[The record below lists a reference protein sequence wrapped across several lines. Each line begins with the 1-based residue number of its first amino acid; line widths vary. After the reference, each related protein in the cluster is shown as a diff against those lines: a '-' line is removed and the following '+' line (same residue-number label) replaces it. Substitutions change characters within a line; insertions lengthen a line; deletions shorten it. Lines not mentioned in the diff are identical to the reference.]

1 VTDRHATRVLVVGGT
16 GMLGHK
22 AWQILRDRME
32 AWCTVRDRRAV
43 EHTGLY
49 AGDRVIDAVTADDFA
64 SIERA
69 FSVARPTAVVNCVG
83 IVKQLKAASDPI
95 PSIVINALFPHRLA
109 ALARSTGAR
118 LIHVS
123 TDCVFAGSRGHY
135 AEQDP
140 PDAYDLYGRTK
151 LLGEVAG
158 PGCLTVRTSIIGR
171 ELAATTGLVEWLLAQ
186 RGGRVKG
193 FTHAIFSG
201 LTTASLARVLADVI
215 ERHASLEG
223 VYHVAAA
230 PITKYDLLHRLN
242 EAFGAGVDIEPSD
255 SLRIDRSLDGAA
267 FARATGLSAPGWAEM
282 VADLAHDPT
291 PYEDWRRRRV

>member
-1 VTDRHATRVLVVGGT
+1 
-16 GMLGHK
+16 MLGHK
-22 AWQILRDRME
+22 VWQTFRDRFE
-32 AWCTVRDRRAV
+32 TWVTVRDARPFA
-43 EHTGLY
+43 HTGLFESP
-49 AGDRVIDAVTADDFA
+49 RVAYGATAEEFNTVEKAVSA
-64 SIERA
+64 
-69 FSVARPTAVVNCVG
+69 ARPDVVINCVG

-95 PSIVINALFPHRLA
+95 PSIVVNSLFPHRLA

-140 PDAYDLYGRTK
+140 PDAYDLYGRSK
-151 LLGEVAG
+151 LLGEVSG
-158 PGCLTVRTSIIGR
+158 SGCLTVRTSIIGR

-186 RGGRVKG
+186 RGRQVKG
-193 FTHAIFSG
+193 FTHAAFSG
-201 LTTASLARVLADVI
+201 LTTAALARLLSEVI
-215 ERHASLEG
+215 EHHAALEG

-242 EAFGAGVDIEPSD
+242 DAYGAGVEIEPSD

-267 FARATGLSAPGWAEM
+267 FTRATGLRAPGWPEM
-282 VADLAHDPT
+282 VAELANDPT
-291 PYEDWRRRRV
+291 PYEEWRRRRV